1 MSRKPYVREVPKR
14 TWYMRNGRYLR
25 YMAREVTCIFL
36 GLYMAGLTIGLVRLL
51 QGPDK
56 WETYVSGVSSTGG
69 ILFHLIA
76 FGFAC
81 YHATSWFNVTPKAM
95 RIQTGESFVPG
106 RAIVGAH
113 YGLWGVA
120 SLVLIVMMGVL

>member
-1 MSRKPYVREVPKR
+1 MSRKPYVREVPKA

-36 GLYMAGLTIGLVRLL
+36 ALYMAGLTIGLVRLM

-56 WETYVSGVSSTGG
+56 WETYLAGVSSTPAV
-69 ILFHLIA
+69 IFHLIA

-81 YHATSWFNVTPKAM
+81 YHAKSWFDVTPKAM
-95 RIQTGESFVPG
+95 RIPQGNDFVPG
-106 RAIVGAH
+106 RIIVGTH
-113 YGLWGVA
+113 YGIWGGV
-120 SLVLIVMMGVL
+120 SLVALVLMGVL